1 MNDQSHLDQKYF
13 IDEHV
18 YNCPFCNRN
27 NVEYSLE
34 DLIAFDWSNEKRC
47 YIYTSK
53 CSSCGKR
60 AMHLSYDDFTTM
72 GDLGR
77 NYPFYFKLV
86 DASED
91 EIDENIFFSAPT
103 SFFTIDTRVP
113 SIIRECI
120 TEAEGCLKMN
130 YLTGASAC
138 MRKAIYELCI
148 KEEAEG
154 EHYEEKIKSLKEK
167 NPQSDPDL
175 YDILSHIQ
183 DMASDKIHEASWDK
197 WDSKSLK
204 LIIETLKTV
213 LYEIYVLPGERKQRS
228 SKIQQLREKVFTKK
242 DVKK

>member
-1 MNDQSHLDQKYF
+1 MSDQSHLDQKYF
-13 IDEHV
+13 IDKHV

-27 NVEYSLE
+27 NVNYSLKQR
-34 DLIAFDWSNEKRC
+34 IRFDWTNEKDC
-47 YIYTSK
+47 YIYISR
-53 CSSCGKR
+53 CSSCQKR
-60 AMHLSYDDFTTM
+60 SMHLSYEHFTT
-72 GDLGR
+72 DS
-77 NYPFYFKLV
+77 NQYEFHFTV
-86 DASED
+86 DD
-91 EIDENIFFSAPT
+91 EIDDKIFFSAPT

-113 SIIRECI
+113 SIIRDCI

-154 EHYEEKIKSLKEK
+154 EHYEERIKSLKEK

-183 DMASDKIHEASWDK
+183 DMTSDKIHEASWDK
-197 WDSKSLK
+197 WNSNSLK

-213 LYEIYVLPGERKQRS
+213 LYEIYVLPGERKHRS
-228 SKIQQLREKVFTKK
+228 SKIQKSRENVFGAKK
-242 DVKK
+242 TEK